1 MLHFLKPTITTIAPY
16 FVEDLLAAITVSSL
30 LEYDGLSLVHLF
42 SGGFSHCVLCLVTS
56 QAPSSWM
63 GSAGTRYR
71 SLQRY
76 LLGFKSVLL
85 LGHLK
90 TKQSQSQSFLI
101 LAVCLGSLSCWKI
114 NLYPSLRSRVLL
126 RRLSSRYIMDFIF
139 PSTLTTLPGPAT
151 KKRPHSMILPTT
163 WHPSLGAFHIGD
175 KWLTLIFSES
185 LTKARQDFSLQPNL

>member
-1 MLHFLKPTITTIAPY
+1 MHFLKFTTIAPY

-42 SGGFSHCVLCLVTS
+42 SGSFSHCVLCLVTS

-63 GSAGTRYR
+63 GSVGTRYR

-76 LLGFKSVLL
+76 SLGIKSALL

-101 LAVCLGSLSCWKI
+101 LAVCLGSLSCWKM
-114 NLYPSLRSRVLL
+114 NLYPSQRSGVLL

-139 PSTLTTLPGPAT
+139 PSTLTTLLGPAT
-151 KKRPHSMILPTT
+151 KKTSSQHDTT
-163 WHPSLGAFHIGD
+163 TIMAPLVGGISRWG
-175 KWLTLIFSES
+175 
-185 LTKARQDFSLQPNL
+185 